1 MGRRCTILAA
11 IVVYLLIATTAAARA
26 EPDAA
31 DDVRSLRA
39 EITSLRSLLDAQR
52 LRYEARLD
60 DLQIQLDELVGRT
73 DRIAE
78 QRFTPDVQTMDR
90 ILRDAQAPSSL
101 DLRGAIQSFNPE
113 ISVNADFLLHYGSG
127 EGGELDEEFL
137 LREVEI
143 AFGGYIDPFARADI
157 FLAIHKEHA
166 HHEEEGD
173 HEEEEDHDEEEGGHG
188 GYGVEIEEAYLTL
201 LTLPWDLQAKVGKFR
216 AGFGKVNLQH
226 LHALPWVEY
235 PLVIQNYFGEE
246 GLAGLGVSV
255 SKLIPNPWDHYME
268 LTYELFNNDNAHLFA
283 GEDADDFVHLL
294 HLKNFFDLSES
305 STLELGLSAATAPN
319 DGGHGSNR
327 TCVGGLD
334 VTYRWRPPQ
343 EGLYK
348 SLLWQTEL
356 LSARKDMESGTESS
370 WGMFSALEYQLAKR
384 WFIGGRYDFSELP
397 DDAGSRENALSAYL
411 THRQSE
417 NCFWRLGY
425 QFSNRNFEVAG
436 REQDHQLWLQ
446 LNIGLGAHPA
456 HKY

>member
-1 MGRRCTILAA
+1 MDRWCVVLATTI
-11 IVVYLLIATTAAARA
+11 VYLQTATSATAH
-26 EPDAA
+26 EIPDAA
-31 DDVRSLRA
+31 DDVQSLKA
-39 EITSLRSLLDAQR
+39 EVAALRSGLDEQR
-52 LRYEARLD
+52 KSYEARLGN
-60 DLQIQLDELVGRT
+60 LERQLDVLARKT
-73 DRIAE
+73 E
-78 QRFTPDVQTMDR
+78 QIVAQEFAPTTETMDR
-90 ILRDAQAPSSL
+90 ILREAQAPSSL

-113 ISVNADFLLHYGSG
+113 ISVNADFFLHYGSG
-127 EGGELDEEFL
+127 EDGELDEEFL

-166 HHEEEGD
+166 DHEEGG
-173 HEEEEDHDEEEGGHG
+173 HEEEEEEEGEAHG

-201 LTLPWDLQAKVGKFR
+201 LNLPWGLQAKVGKFR

-268 LTYELFNNDNAHLFA
+268 LTYELFNNDNPHLFA

-305 STLELGLSAATAPN
+305 STLELGLSAATGPN
-319 DGGHGSNR
+319 DAGHGSNR
-327 TCVGGLD
+327 TSVAGVDL
-334 VTYRWRPPQ
+334 TYRWRPPQ

-356 LSARKDMESGTESS
+356 LSARKDMENGTEGS
-370 WGMFSALEYQLAKR
+370 WGMFSALEYQLARR

-397 DDAGSRENALSAYL
+397 DDASSRENALSAYL

-417 NCFWRLGY
+417 NTFWRLGY
-425 QFSNRNFEVAG
+425 QFSDRNFEVAG
-436 REQDHQLWLQ
+436 RKQDHQLWLQ